1 MHARRRFSLRAGS
14 VRVWFARAV
23 AAIALSALAACYG
36 SVVIGFDNSDSSDAP
51 PAVSLVASPESVTQA
66 GTLTLSAAASDD
78 RGVVKVVFYRLDVFG
93 NAIVL
98 GTDTAA
104 PYQWQIALTRNDNGV
119 WSYFA
124 RATDT
129 AGQTA
134 DSSQVSVSVAIP

>member
-1 MHARRRFSLRAGS
+1 MHARRRFLPLAWSARVGS
-14 VRVWFARAV
+14 RVLSV
-23 AAIALSALAACYG
+23 LALSALAGCYG
-36 SVVIGFDNSDSSDAP
+36 SVVIGFDNSDDSDAP

-93 NAIVL
+93 NATVL

-104 PYQWQIALTRNDNGV
+104 PYQWQIALTRNDNGQ

-134 DSSQVSVSVAIP
+134 DSSVVSVTVAIP